1 MNNDDIIAKLT
12 LGTEATET
20 VKINGTDIELRPL
33 TAGELA
39 KLQSLEKQGF
49 VMKVGVNGAGK
60 RQSVTTNDVDVNA
73 GEFNKYQ
80 TEAMFKAIGWSMG
93 IDPKLVEDFPVGV
106 PEQIFSE
113 VVRISHLSDSDLTTV
128 KQFRKVE

>member
-49 VMKVGVNGAGK
+49 IMKVGVNAAGK

-93 IDPKLVEDFPVGV
+93 IDPKLVEGFPVGV
-106 PEQIFSE
+106 PEQIFGE

-128 KQFRKVE
+128 KQFRKE

>member
-1 MNNDDIIAKLT
+1 MNNEEIIAKLT
-12 LGTEATET
+12 LGTDNTET
-20 VKINGTDIELRPL
+20 VNINGTDIELRPL

-39 KLQSLEKQGF
+39 QLQSLEKQGF
-49 VMKVGVNGAGK
+49 IMKVGVNGQGK

-106 PEQIFSE
+106 PEQIFGE

-128 KQFRKVE
+128 KQFRKE

>member
-1 MNNDDIIAKLT
+1 MNNNEIIEQLT
-12 LGTEATET
+12 LGKDKTET
-20 VKINGTDIELRPL
+20 VEIDGTEIELRPL

-49 VMKVGVNGAGK
+49 IMKVGVNNAGK

-80 TEAMFKAIGWSMG
+80 IEAMFKAVAWSMD

-106 PEQIFSE
+106 PERIFGE
-113 VVRISHLSDSDLTTV
+113 VVRISHLGDSDLTTV